1 MNLRLATANTP
12 GYYSH
17 LSEPLWIVP
26 LGADQG
32 ATTISTTGVLAF
44 LSSSADKGLIEPE
57 PSSQPGGSQPVQA
70 LSVAHHR
77 KRHLF
82 QHHLVLSLLAKDI
95 LAPAFHIA
103 ALAQL
108 KVLLIV
114 GQANGV
120 NMVGELKISLHKQK
134 SNGIAKIPRVE
145 LSVAGNVVDWTI
157 LMIQGFS
164 LSLRVPLTT
173 PHHKISRVRFK
184 FSNFVSSGENH
195 TGSNEGGSSLENQN
209 LFLFLESHN
218 SCTKSIVVPL
228 ATSWSVG
235 VGLWLDHHIIRFCCG
250 CRAHGRCL
258 NYLLLLLSHL
268 LLLDCNRCSR
278 GGGCGCGRCPWLIR
292 FCCGC

>member
-17 LSEPLWIVP
+17 LSESLWIVP

-44 LSSSADKGLIEPE
+44 LSPSADEGLIEPE
-57 PSSQPGGSQPVQA
+57 PSSEPGGSQPVQA
-70 LSVAHHR
+70 LGVAHHG

-95 LAPAFHIA
+95 LAPTFHIA

-145 LSVAGNVVDWTI
+145 LCVADNVVDWTI

-164 LSLRVPLTT
+164 FSLRVPFATAY
-173 PHHKISRVRFK
+173 HKFSRVGFK
-184 FSNFVSSGENH
+184 LGHFVSSSENH
-195 TGSNEGGSSLENQN
+195 TGGNEGGSSQ
-209 LFLFLESHN
+209 
-218 SCTKSIVVPL
+218 
-228 ATSWSVG
+228 
-235 VGLWLDHHIIRFCCG
+235 
-250 CRAHGRCL
+250 
-258 NYLLLLLSHL
+258 
-268 LLLDCNRCSR
+268 
-278 GGGCGCGRCPWLIR
+278 
-292 FCCGC
+292 

>member
-1 MNLRLATANTP
+1 MSLLVLKPSLALRPILESVGRAEMAAHCPVNPASLFGNRSVDSRNLCLATANTP

-17 LSEPLWIVP
+17 LSESLWIVP

-32 ATTISTTGVLAF
+32 ATTVSTAGVLAF
-44 LSSSADKGLIEPE
+44 FSSSADKGLIEPK

-70 LSVAHHR
+70 LGVAHHG

-95 LAPAFHIA
+95 LAPTFHIA

-108 KVLLIV
+108 KVLLVV

-145 LSVAGNVVDWTI
+145 LCVADNVVDCTI

-164 LSLRVPLTT
+164 LSLRVPLTA

-184 FSNFVSSGENH
+184 FSNFVSSCENH
-195 TGSNEGGSSLENQN
+195 AGSNEGGSSLENQN
-209 LFLFLESHN
+209 LFLLLENCTDVRPFSKLGFVVLESHN
-218 SCTKSIVVPL
+218 SCTKSIV
-228 ATSWSVG
+228 
-235 VGLWLDHHIIRFCCG
+235 
-250 CRAHGRCL
+250 
-258 NYLLLLLSHL
+258 
-268 LLLDCNRCSR
+268 
-278 GGGCGCGRCPWLIR
+278 
-292 FCCGC
+292 